1 MSIKEN
7 NRIELK
13 RELTK
18 DLEQEAIAF
27 LNYHEGGF
35 IYVGIDNNGTI
46 FGVQDA
52 DGDMLKI
59 KDRLKNNILPSVMGL
74 FDVVSEKREGRDVI
88 KITLASGLEKP
99 YYIKKEGMSERG
111 AFIRV
116 GTAAEPMPTRMIE
129 DLFAKRTRNSLRNI
143 KSPRQD
149 LTFAQLKIYY
159 EAAKKTLND
168 QFAANL
174 ELLTEEGKY
183 NYVAYL
189 LADVNGMSIKE
200 ARYSG
205 LTRVDLIENNEYG
218 DCSLV
223 KATKQL
229 LDKVELENKTYARIT
244 GKAQR
249 EERRLWNAR
258 ALREAVINAIV
269 HNDYTREAPP
279 KVEVFDDRIEI
290 TSIGGLVQGM
300 TQEEFFTGLS
310 MPRNKELMR
319 VFRDLDIVEHLGSGI
334 PRILEA
340 YGKECFIFSDNFL
353 RMVFPAAEPLATQ
366 ETVQVTTQDTVQV
379 TTQVEELLRVLRT
392 AMDRQEIQE
401 RLNLANRENFRLNYL
416 KPALDA
422 GLIEM
427 TIPDK
432 PNSRLQ
438 KYRLTALGQRLKE
451 ERNIQ

>member
-1 MSIKEN
+1 MTET

-18 DLEQEAIAF
+18 KFEKEAIAF
-27 LNYHEGGF
+27 LNYHEGGV
-35 IYVGIDNNGTI
+35 IYIGIDDDGTI
-46 FGVQDA
+46 AGVEDA
-52 DGDMLKI
+52 DGDMLEI
-59 KDRLKNNILPSVMGL
+59 KDRLKNNIMPSVMGL
-74 FDVVSEKREGRDVI
+74 FDVVPEKHAGKDVI
-88 KITLASGLEKP
+88 RIMFASGPEKP
-99 YYIKKEGMSERG
+99 YYLKKEGMSERG

-116 GTAAEPMPTRMIE
+116 GTAAEPMPAKMIE
-129 DLFAKRTRNSLRNI
+129 SLFAKRTRNSLRKI
-143 KSPRQD
+143 TSPRLD
-149 LTFAQLKIYY
+149 LTFEQLKIYY
-159 EAAKKTLND
+159 EGAHKALNG

-189 LADVNGMSIKE
+189 LADVNGMSIKA
-200 ARYSG
+200 ARYNGS
-205 LTRVDLIENNEYG
+205 TRADLIENNEYG
-218 DCSLV
+218 YCSLV

-229 LDKVELENKTYARIT
+229 LDKVELENRTYARIT

-249 EERRLWNAR
+249 EERRRWNAR

-269 HNDYTREAPP
+269 HNDYTTEAPP
-279 KVEVFDDRIEI
+279 KVEFFDDRIEI

-300 TQEEFFTGLS
+300 THDEFFTGLS

-340 YGKECFIFSDNFL
+340 YGRECFTFSDNFL
-353 RMVFPAAEPLATQ
+353 RMTFPVDGPLSGQ
-366 ETVQVTTQDTVQV
+366 PEDSS
-379 TTQVEELLRVLRT
+379 LLP
-392 AMDRQEIQE
+392 RQESQQE
-401 RLNLANRENFRLNYL
+401 SQQELSSKILQVLTGKPLSRKEISTALGQKKISGQLNKVISQLVA
-416 KPALDA
+416 A
-422 GLIEM
+422 GDIEY

-438 KYRLTALGQRLKE
+438 KYRKK
-451 ERNIQ
+451 